1 MYKNV
6 EDFIKYNT
14 TEKDICHY
22 YKKYNKEVQK
32 MLKNI
37 YSCCFR
43 FSLYKS
49 QIIFMLNSALE
60 SFKVNED
67 EEMLGLR

>member
-6 EDFIKYNT
+6 EDFIKYNAC
-14 TEKDICHY
+14 EKDLCY
-22 YKKYNKEVQK
+22 FYKSYNKDVQN

-49 QIIFMLNSALE
+49 QVVFMLNAALS
-60 SFKVNED
+60 SFKTNQD
-67 EEMLGLR
+67 AEMLGLK